1 MEQQIC
7 YDVLRIIFKYLESND
22 LYRASLVCR
31 YWAKVAS
38 EENFARGPVC
48 ILVERKYSVIN
59 YNWNLIKN
67 DLITNL
73 PIIPGFYVMI
83 TVQLIIRHSRLDCH
97 CKYLPRNC
105 YSLLIEIFYP
115 TTKRSI
121 TMNMSLPNSKRIQIN
136 TYTFLLQSKPKS
148 VYCPELSFISGCIFR
163 LPGYMKTQFKDYFVV
178 NSGMKSCMIL
188 FCDMN
193 SICLL
198 NSFIISIQKW
208 FPNSKL
214 SIWVGLTKGM
224 SVCKTF
230 HFQRKCRAIVSF
242 ISFFISSKN
251 LQTWKITWPLFPRN
265 KENVKKKLEKWKQDI
280 KLKKHC
286 LAIFYFSG
294 LNLKHTDWLEC
305 DLFSIIFPKVPY
317 VYLYGHAVLM
327 GEGFEGIL
335 ETMAEWLNLWK
346 NGKKIKSADEIGI
359 LLLSYD

>member
-22 LYRASLVCR
+22 LYTASLVCR

-48 ILVERKYSVIN
+48 ILVERKYAVPN

-83 TVQLIIRHSRLDCH
+83 TVQRIIRHSRFDCH
-97 CKYLPRNC
+97 CKYLPENC

-121 TMNMSLPNSKRIQIN
+121 TMNMSLPDSKRIEIN
-136 TYTFLLQSKPKS
+136 TYTFLLQSRPKS
-148 VYCPELSFISGCIFR
+148 VYCPELSFISGCIFK
-163 LPGYMKTQFKDYFVV
+163 LPGNMKTQFKRYFNV
-178 NSGMKSCMIL
+178 NRAMKSCMIL

-198 NSFIISIQKW
+198 KSFITSIQKW

-251 LQTWKITWPLFPRN
+251 LQTWKITWPLFPRYKN
-265 KENVKKKLEKWKQDI
+265 NVKTKLEKWKQDI
-280 KLKKHC
+280 KLKKHS

-294 LNLKHTDWLEC
+294 SHLKHSDWLEC

-327 GEGFEGIL
+327 GEGFEAIL
-335 ETMAEWLNLWK
+335 ETMTKWLNLWK
-346 NGKKIKSADEIGI
+346 NGQKIRGADEIAI
-359 LLLSYD
+359 LLLTYD